1 MYPEVH
7 SGRSAACAAHLA
19 VLATLCLAKRLRRTI
34 CFVALGLAILRYPE
48 VHSGRSAAC
57 AAHLA
62 VLATLCLAKRLRCL
76 VPSVVAHLHR
86 LTDPTMARAQP
97 LRRDDE
103 PAFVLHTYAYR
114 ETSLIVEAFTLQYGR
129 VAMVARGA
137 KRPRSEMRGVL
148 QAFQPL
154 LLGWA
159 GQQEL
164 KTLMKAEWRGGL
176 PLLSGSALMCGFYLN
191 ELLLKL
197 LPREDPHPALYAHY
211 ETALAD
217 LAEGRDQASVLRRFE
232 VRLLAEL
239 GYALPL
245 LREVDTGTAVDPAAR
260 YHYAFDRG
268 PRAVERA
275 SADGRAERLP
285 VVRGATLLALADDR
299 YPDAETAAEAKRL
312 MREVLD
318 HYLEQR
324 GVESRRLVQDLQ
336 ALEELPVEPPTTKE
350 E

>member
-1 MYPEVH
+1 
-7 SGRSAACAAHLA
+7 
-19 VLATLCLAKRLRRTI
+19 
-34 CFVALGLAILRYPE
+34 
-48 VHSGRSAAC
+48 
-57 AAHLA
+57 
-62 VLATLCLAKRLRCL
+62 
-76 VPSVVAHLHR
+76 
-86 LTDPTMARAQP
+86 MARAQP

-114 ETSLIVEAFTLQYGR
+114 ETSLIVEAFTGQYGR

-176 PLLSGSALMCGFYLN
+176 PLLCGSALMCGFYLN

-197 LPREDPHPALYAHY
+197 LPREDPHPALFGHY
-211 ETALAD
+211 DAALTD
-217 LAEGRDQASVLRRFE
+217 LATGSEQASVLRRFE

-245 LREVDTGTAVDPAAR
+245 VREVDTGKAVEATAR

-268 PRAVERA
+268 PRIVAGGGAE
-275 SADGRAERLP
+275 GRGNVLP

-336 ALEELPVEPPTTKE
+336 ALDGVAPPESAVRKE
-350 E
+350 D